1 MKNEFLL
8 WNCCVDH
15 SCSEGWCWVVTSPE
29 LWNSSHGELSSAR
42 VGVFSMVGVE
52 NSCFFREDVLGCVK
66 ILRQNASVGPQNS
79 KQCLRISVVYSC
91 SLLHK

>member
-1 MKNEFLL
+1 
-8 WNCCVDH
+8 
-15 SCSEGWCWVVTSPE
+15 
-29 LWNSSHGELSSAR
+29 
-42 VGVFSMVGVE
+42 MVGVE